1 MMPTLLSSGVPLT
14 TPAPRRIS
22 VLGATG
28 SIGASTLDLIGRD
41 KAAYEVVALTAK
53 SNVEDL
59 VALALKH
66 RPEIAV
72 VADPSRYHELKERL
86 AGTCIAVASG
96 ETGLIEAAERPADWT
111 MAAIVGAAGLK
122 PTVAALAHSRVVALA
137 NKECLVVGAELFLK
151 RAQEAGTTLLPV
163 DSEHS
168 AAFQALA
175 GAERESVERI
185 VLTASGGPFRTWSLA
200 ALDRATPEEA
210 LKHPNWSMGPKITV
224 DSATLM
230 NKTLELIEAHHLF
243 GVGAEQLGVL
253 VHPQSVVHCLVH
265 YRDGSVLAQ
274 MSAPDMRAPISY
286 SLAWPGRMH
295 TPCERLDLTRL
306 ANLTFEAPD
315 EERFPALALAG
326 RVMSAGGTAG
336 AVLNAA
342 NEVAVE
348 AFLSRRLAFTGIAR
362 LADVMLEEAGRRGF
376 VRSPSSL
383 DDLMAVDREVR
394 VLALETM
401 ATL

>member
-1 MMPTLLSSGVPLT
+1 
-14 TPAPRRIS
+14 
-22 VLGATG
+22 
-28 SIGASTLDLIGRD
+28 
-41 KAAYEVVALTAK
+41 
-53 SNVEDL
+53 
-59 VALALKH
+59 
-66 RPEIAV
+66 
-72 VADPSRYHELKERL
+72 
-86 AGTCIAVASG
+86 
-96 ETGLIEAAERPADWT
+96 
-111 MAAIVGAAGLK
+111 
-122 PTVAALAHSRVVALA
+122 
-137 NKECLVVGAELFLK
+137 
-151 RAQEAGTTLLPV
+151 
-163 DSEHS
+163 
-168 AAFQALA
+168 
-175 GAERESVERI
+175 
-185 VLTASGGPFRTWSLA
+185 
-200 ALDRATPEEA
+200 
-210 LKHPNWSMGPKITV
+210 MGPKITV

-315 EERFPALALAG
+315 EVRFPALALAG

-348 AFLSRRLAFTGIAR
+348 AFLGRRLAFTGIAR
-362 LADVMLEEAGRRGF
+362 LASVMLEEAGRRGF
-376 VRSPSSL
+376 VRPANSL

-394 VLALETM
+394 ALALETM